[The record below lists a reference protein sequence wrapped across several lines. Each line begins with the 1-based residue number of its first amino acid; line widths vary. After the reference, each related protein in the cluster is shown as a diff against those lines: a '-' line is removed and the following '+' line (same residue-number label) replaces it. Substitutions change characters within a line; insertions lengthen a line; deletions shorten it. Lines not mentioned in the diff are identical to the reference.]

1 MIQLDS
7 YMNNPIQRWHWSIKM
22 STIWGASNQLNQ
34 LIANLTKDVKMKGRS
49 EQAEKITFWPILAKT
64 TAYILLVSFLIDG
77 L

>member
-7 YMNNPIQRWHWSIKM
+7 YMNSPNQRWHWSIKM

-49 EQAEKITFWPILAKT
+49 EQAEKINP
-64 TAYILLVSFLIDG
+64 TAYILLVIVSFFIDF